1 MFLDHFSIRLFPEK
15 VPKSDIRQYF
25 SDFTGDHL
33 SVRDVQFFLAD
44 KFENSRKDRARPFF
58 YHFTTAVDTE
68 NIRRVFKDV
77 RESILEQNLKALMM
91 Q

>member
-1 MFLDHFSIRLFPEK
+1 MIVFCVTEK

-25 SDFTGDHL
+25 ADFIGDHR
-33 SVRDVQFFLAD
+33 SVRDIQFYLLD
-44 KFENSRKDRARPFF
+44 KFESARKDRKRPFF

-68 NIRRVFKDV
+68 NIRRVFKDC
-77 RESILEQNLKALMM
+77 RESILEQNLKTLMM

>member
-1 MFLDHFSIRLFPEK
+1 MSDLAEK

-25 SDFTGDHL
+25 ADFTGDHNSL
-33 SVRDVQFFLAD
+33 RDVQFFLVD
-44 KFENSRKDRARPFF
+44 KFENCRRDRRRPFF

-68 NIRRVFKDV
+68 NIRRVFKDC
-77 RESILEQNLKALMM
+77 RETILEQNLKALMM